1 MEETILIK
9 GVALF
14 SALAGLQ
21 QWLVQNITPF
31 DIFFIVLIVAFLI
44 SVERDYLKYK
54 YRQTIT
60 GEPSLPLSNQF
71 FLRTA

>member
-31 DIFFIVLIVAFLI
+31 DVLFMGLIVAFLV
-44 SVERDYLKYK
+44 SVEHDYFKYK
-54 YRQTIT
+54 RKQTT
-60 GEPSLPLSNQF
+60 LGEPSLPLINQF

>member
-31 DIFFIVLIVAFLI
+31 DILFVALIVAFLV
-44 SVERDYLKYK
+44 SVEHDYFKYK
-54 YRQTIT
+54 TRQTPASK
-60 GEPSLPLSNQF
+60 PSLPLMNHF